1 MGLTFS
7 EQGPGRF
14 ASNSLLQYQLINY
27 LTRTLYIRNLV
38 SKQRRRMLV
47 GGYDLDMSFITGRL
61 LAMSFPAER
70 MQAIFRN
77 PLWQVKDVLDMRH
90 NGHYKVYNL
99 RVEESY
105 DPLHFHGRV
114 ETFPFDD
121 HHIPPLQTI
130 KLFCKNVHSWLSSHP
145 KNIAVVHCMA
155 GKGRTGLTVC
165 AYLVYTG
172 MSAEEALKLHADKR
186 TTNNEGVTGQLYR
199 PSLEVARSCCRQIKK
214 GYQRTNSPRYY
225 LSFGNNDQ
233 QGTKSEQGE
242 RCVVV
247 QMDTESPVLYQKACL
262 DYNFDKPLKVTGDV
276 HIIFYQ
282 KSMGGRLFYTC
293 FNTAFIRNSLLQVL
307 FHSGFPASNHLK
319 LN

>member
-186 TTNNEGVTGQLYR
+186 TTNNEGVSI
-199 PSLEVARSCCRQIKK
+199 PSQRRYV
-214 GYQRTNSPRYY
+214 GYW
-225 LSFGNNDQ
+225 
-233 QGTKSEQGE
+233 E
-242 RCVVV
+242 
-247 QMDTESPVLYQKACL
+247 
-262 DYNFDKPLKVTGDV
+262 
-276 HIIFYQ
+276 
-282 KSMGGRLFYTC
+282 
-293 FNTAFIRNSLLQVL
+293 SLLA
-307 FHSGFPASNHLK
+307 FHKGS
-319 LN
+319 